1 MPVTNTNSIT
11 FSYQRD
17 TIPIPF
23 MDSEL
28 DEENMQQ
35 EDEEISRN
43 LIPFIESELDGG
55 YEAHIRQDED
65 GSSEL
70 DMTLDGGY
78 EAHLRQDEDGDDQIL
93 DNTQQDEELL
103 HSLVSFMNGGGDFDE
118 FLSNGVANGDFSINI
133 E

>member
-43 LIPFIESELDGG
+43 LIPFME
-55 YEAHIRQDED
+55 
-65 GSSEL
+65 SEL